1 MTWMQMTWM
10 RMPWM
15 RVMDAD
21 DVDVADGGGANEWK
35 KEEKSTY
42 WG

>member
-1 MTWMQMTWM
+1 
-10 RMPWM
+10 
-15 RVMDAD
+15 MDAN

-35 KEEKSTY
+35 KKEKEKSTY